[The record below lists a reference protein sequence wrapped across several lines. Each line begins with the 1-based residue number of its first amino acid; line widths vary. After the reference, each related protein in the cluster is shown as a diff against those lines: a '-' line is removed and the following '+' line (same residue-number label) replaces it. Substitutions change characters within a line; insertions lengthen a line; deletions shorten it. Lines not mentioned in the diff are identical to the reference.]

1 LLNEIAA
8 DLGVD
13 PIELRLQY
21 LMEDKRGTEVVKTVA
36 ERARWQ
42 RRGAASA
49 KTDGPSASGRGV
61 AMTRRSGGYAAAI
74 ADVDVNR
81 ASGKVIVKRI
91 TLAHDCGL
99 MINPDGVKN
108 QVEGNIVQG
117 VSRAVLEEV
126 RFNADGVTTLD
137 WATYP
142 ILKFAEVPE
151 IDIALINRPD
161 VAPLGAGE
169 LATVPVPA
177 AIASA
182 IFDAVGAKLREAP
195 FTPNRVLAAMKNG

>member
-1 LLNEIAA
+1 
-8 DLGVD
+8 
-13 PIELRLQY
+13 
-21 LMEDKRGTEVVKTVA
+21 
-36 ERARWQ
+36 
-42 RRGAASA
+42 
-49 KTDGPSASGRGV
+49 
-61 AMTRRSGGYAAAI
+61 MTRRSGGYAAAI

-81 ASGKVIVKRI
+81 SNGKVTVKRI

-99 MINPDGVKN
+99 MVNPDGVKN

-117 VSRAVLEEV
+117 VSRALLEEV
-126 RFNADGVTTLD
+126 GFNGDGVTTLD

-142 ILKFAEVPE
+142 ILKFTEVPE
-151 IDIALINRPD
+151 IDIALMNRPE

-169 LATVPVPA
+169 LSTVPVPA

-195 FTPNRVLAAMKNG
+195 FTPNRVLEAMKNA